1 MGATFLDIGSI
12 RDVGQPKCIANKAQ
26 ESPRSMVPDVYDLWF
41 KKKRQEKTNK
51 VDSSKSWF
59 LNDDQ

>member
-26 ESPRSMVPDVYDLWF
+26 ESPRSMAPDVYDLWF
-41 KKKRQEKTNK
+41 KKKGKKKQMKLIHQK
-51 VDSSKSWF
+51 VDF
-59 LNDDQ
+59 